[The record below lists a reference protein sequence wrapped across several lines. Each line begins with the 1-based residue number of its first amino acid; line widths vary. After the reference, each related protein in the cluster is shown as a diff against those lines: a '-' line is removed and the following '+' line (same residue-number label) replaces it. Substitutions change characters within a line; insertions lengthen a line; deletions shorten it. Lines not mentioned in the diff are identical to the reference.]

1 MSLFTDKP
9 TLSRRVFMR
18 VGLTSFSGY
27 CLTPMLMPVNAHA
40 ETPGKLRGEADAC
53 IFLFLRGGASQLDT
67 FDLKEGHWTPPE
79 FDARKIKGINIP
91 YGLFPKISDQ
101 LDDIVIARSVEA
113 WESAHPRAVYYM
125 QVGHAFSAARE
136 KEMPSVGAV
145 VSYEF
150 LNKRKSSDYLPP
162 YVALN
167 FSNGSNG
174 YLVEGGCLPQQA
186 HPLSL
191 ATGTDLPFVVDP
203 KEKETFD
210 RRWKMLRELSGQQGV
225 QASKTAEQWAS
236 YYDSAFK
243 VMSSPE
249 ISKVLKIGPEDH
261 QRYGASSLGDACV
274 LARNLLDANAGT
286 RYITICH
293 NGWDFHSNIFDK
305 SQKSNHFTLCKEL
318 DQAFPAL
325 IEDLKKLKTPSGKS
339 LFERT
344 FLVCTGEF
352 GRTGGDLTVNKG
364 RDHNRGAQSVLF
376 AGAGVKG
383 GRAFGATDDQGWKVV
398 KPEWEKKR
406 SIYTEDIL
414 ATIYSQLGID
424 WNKEI
429 TNTPSGR
436 AFAYLDVAGS
446 TDFVDVGE
454 IPTLFA

>member
-1 MSLFTDKP
+1 
-9 TLSRRVFMR
+9 
-18 VGLTSFSGY
+18 
-27 CLTPMLMPVNAHA
+27 MLMPLNARA
-40 ETPGKLRGEADAC
+40 DASVKLRGEADYC

-79 FDARKIKGINIP
+79 FDVRKIKGITMP
-91 YGLFPKISDQ
+91 YGLFPRLSEQ

-125 QVGHAFSAARE
+125 QVGHAFSPARE

-145 VSYEF
+145 VAYEF
-150 LNKRKSSDYLPP
+150 LNKRKANDYLPP

-167 FSNGSNG
+167 FSNSSNG
-174 YLVEGGCLPQQA
+174 YLVQGGCLPQPV
-186 HPLSL
+186 HPLAI
-191 ATGTDLPFVVDP
+191 ATGSDLPFVVDN
-203 KEKETFD
+203 KEKATFE
-210 RRWKMLRELSGQQGV
+210 RRWKMLRELSGDQG
-225 QASKTAEQWAS
+225 QASKTAEDWVS
-236 YYDSAFK
+236 YYDSAFR
-243 VMSSPE
+243 VMSSPA
-249 ISKVLKIGPEDH
+249 IGDVLKIPSEDH

-274 LARNLLDANAGT
+274 LARNLLRANAGT
-286 RYITICH
+286 RYIAICQ
-293 NGWDFHSNIFDK
+293 NSWDFHSNMFDK
-305 SQKSNHFTLCKEL
+305 SASSNHFTLCKEL
-318 DQAFPAL
+318 DQAFPSL
-325 IEDLKKLKTPSGKS
+325 IQDLKQIKLADGKS

-446 TDFVDVGE
+446 TDFVDIGE
-454 IPTLFA
+454 IPTLFV